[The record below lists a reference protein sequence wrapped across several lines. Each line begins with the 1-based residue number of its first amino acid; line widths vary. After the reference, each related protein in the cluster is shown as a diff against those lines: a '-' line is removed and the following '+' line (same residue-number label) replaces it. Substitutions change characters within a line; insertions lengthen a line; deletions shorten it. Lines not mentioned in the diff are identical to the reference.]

1 MALPEHWLFA
11 KVKSTTGN
19 GFTVIVTIFE
29 VLLIGILIEFGFE
42 ESVALIRV

>member
-1 MALPEHWLFA
+1 MELPEHWLFA

-29 VLLIGILIEFGFE
+29 VSSISTLLLDGG
-42 ESVALIRV
+42 ESVTDVNW